1 MPRITSTKDL
11 SQVNKQVGITDALQK
26 QIDVLTERF
35 KRVNTMVDDI
45 SSTHIPSFLNTIV
58 FTWTGATGT
67 ISWPAGSIIN
77 KGNINQPVTAG
88 SIPGLLPNTYYWL
101 AWNPRLLQMVVKV
114 GVDQLLQIKGNT
126 VICQVYTGTAGQTG
140 IVGGGGSSSS
150 GSDLTGA
157 RYKLF

>member
-67 ISWPAGSIIN
+67 SRVYYKQGKHKSTSYRRKYPWAPTQYLLLVGLEPSFTSNGSQ
-77 KGNINQPVTAG
+77 GWG
-88 SIPGLLPNTYYWL
+88 
-101 AWNPRLLQMVVKV
+101 
-114 GVDQLLQIKGNT
+114 
-126 VICQVYTGTAGQTG
+126 
-140 IVGGGGSSSS
+140 
-150 GSDLTGA
+150 
-157 RYKLF
+157 